1 MSMKRA
7 NRMSMKRAALVTGAG
22 KRIGRAIALDLAA
35 YGWAIAAHYHRS
47 PADADA
53 LVDEIVTAGGAA
65 VALNANLGDPLET
78 GGLVGRAAEALG
90 PITALINNASAFE
103 RDSIGDL
110 SVDLWDTHLDVNLR
124 APAILTRAFADALP
138 STADGN
144 IVNLID
150 QRVWNLTGE
159 FLSYSVSKVGLWG
172 LTQMTALA
180 LAPRIR
186 VNGIGPGPVLP
197 SSRQSA
203 EDFARQCAAT
213 PLGRGSSPQE
223 ICDAVRYILS
233 APAMTGQ
240 MIALDGGAHLTW
252 RTASGAPLE

>member
-1 MSMKRA
+1 MSQLG
-7 NRMSMKRAALVTGAG
+7 AALVTGAG

-35 YGWAIAAHYHRS
+35 HGWSVGVHYHQAAEEAEAVV
-47 PADADA
+47 ADIAS
-53 LVDEIVTAGGAA
+53 AGGTAA
-65 VALNANLGDPLET
+65 ALRADLADPAATE
-78 GGLVGRAAEALG
+78 GLIDQATTAIG
-90 PITALINNASAFE
+90 PVTALINNASAFE
-103 RDSIGDL
+103 RDSIADFPT
-110 SVDLWDTHLDVNLR
+110 DRWDGHLDINLR
-124 APAILTRAFADALP
+124 APAILTKTFAAALP
-138 STADGN
+138 DDTEGN
-144 IVNLID
+144 IINLID

-172 LTQMTALA
+172 LTQMTAIA
-180 LAPRIR
+180 LAPRVR
-186 VNGIGPGPVLP
+186 VNGVGPGPVLP

-223 ICDAVRYILS
+223 ICDAVRYILG

-252 RTASGAPLE
+252 NTDSAAPLE

>member
-1 MSMKRA
+1 MSIKGG
-7 NRMSMKRAALVTGAG
+7 ALVTGAG
-22 KRIGRAIALDLAA
+22 KRIGRAIALDLATN
-35 YGWAIAAHYHRS
+35 GWTIAAHYHRS
-47 PADADA
+47 PVEAET
-53 LVDEIVTAGGAA
+53 LVDEIVAAGGTA
-65 VALNANLGDPLET
+65 VALAADLADPAET
-78 GGLVGRAAEALG
+78 VELVDRAVAVLG
-90 PITALINNASAFE
+90 PMTVLINNASAFE

-110 SVDLWDTHLDVNLR
+110 SVGLWDTHLDINLR
-124 APAILTRAFADALP
+124 APALLTRAFADALP
-138 STADGN
+138 PETEGN
-144 IVNLID
+144 VVNLID

-203 EDFARQCAAT
+203 ADFARQCAAT
-213 PLGRGSSPQE
+213 PLGRGSSPEE

-233 APAMTGQ
+233 ARGMTGQ

>member
-35 YGWAIAAHYHRS
+35 DGWAIAAHYHRS
-47 PADADA
+47 PADAGA

-203 EDFARQCAAT
+203 EDFAEEWTAMPLARQVQADDICRAVLFI
-213 PLGRGSSPQE
+213 LGSP
-223 ICDAVRYILS
+223 AV
-233 APAMTGQ
+233 TGQ
-240 MIALDGGAHLTW
+240 MIAVDAGQHMGM
-252 RTASGAPLE
+252 R